1 MGVSGGPNVIQDG
14 LVLSLDASDRN
25 SYVSGSTTWFDVS
38 GNNVTGSF
46 SGSTFTN
53 VNGGVVNFNG
63 TSNYID
69 LGNPSALDITTGIT
83 HNIWLNASSARVS
96 GNNGIFMKGRNP
108 DPGGGSQSNTLIYI
122 TTANTYAVL
131 YGKNDGLVGVGVSYP
146 MTYDTWVCYT
156 STYNQTVQKL
166 YRNGIEIVN
175 QTAQTGSIYNTNQ
188 TGVQIGADV
197 RYTLAAGRQ
206 YSGSIGLVQVY
217 NRALSATEVLQNY
230 NAQKTRFGLK

>member
-1 MGVSGGPNVIQDG
+1 MSFDNGPRIVTNG
-14 LVLSLDASDRN
+14 LVLALDAADRN
-25 SYVSGSTTWFDVS
+25 SYVSSSTTWFDLS

-53 VNGGVVNFNG
+53 VNGGVINFNG

-122 TTANTYAVL
+122 TSANAYAVL
-131 YGKNDGLVGVGVSYP
+131 YGKNDGLPGVGVAVA

-166 YRNGIEIVN
+166 YRNGIEIVTT
-175 QTAQTGSIYNTNQ
+175 TAQSGSIYNTNQ

-217 NRALSATEVLQNY
+217 NRALLATEILQNY
-230 NAQKTRFGLK
+230 NATKSRFGLK